1 MSIFFSS
8 RFTQMHNDAMR
19 EDCTTP
25 NDDRQGLETLK
36 RLFDQYRRALIVEAQ
51 VILRDYWEAEDVV
64 QDTFIVLW
72 EKDHLTNVPPE
83 KHKSYIF
90 CAVRNNCLSL
100 QRKLQTAEKKKAHY
114 METAPQYDMGDLG
127 EAWEVRR
134 KIDEA
139 VQGLPEQR
147 RLAFIKAHLHQK
159 SYRQVGDEMG
169 LKMETVRSH
178 VKFALR
184 SLRGM
189 LKHLK

>member
-1 MSIFFSS
+1 
-8 RFTQMHNDAMR
+8 MR

-25 NDDRQGLETLK
+25 NNSPQGLETLK
-36 RLFDQYRRALIVEAQ
+36 QLFNQYRCALIVEAQ
-51 VILRDYWEAEDVV
+51 LILHDIWEAEDVV

-72 EKDHLTNVPPE
+72 EKDHLMNVPPE

-114 METAPQYDMGDLG
+114 LETAPQYDMSDQG
-127 EAWEVRR
+127 EAWEVRSR
-134 KIDEA
+134 INEA
-139 VQGLPEQR
+139 VQELPEQR

-159 SYRQVGDEMG
+159 TYREVGAEMG

-178 VKFALR
+178 VKIALR
-184 SLRGM
+184 NLRGM